1 MERPLLG
8 ASLLF
13 VVVLTLPVLV
23 LHLPGVVRLALQA
36 ANVLIWVFFAIEYLG
51 RLYLV
56 DDRRRFVRTH
66 ILDLV
71 IVVVPFFRPLRLVRL
86 VAVAGRLGRQ
96 SRGALVADVT
106 KMVTIAAVFT
116 AFLGGVLALDAE
128 RNAPETTIANFPD
141 ALWWALGT
149 MTAVP
154 YGDVYPVT
162 QTGRLVAAALMILGL
177 VFVGIITA
185 AIAAWFVQ
193 FISREDELE
202 ESLEDD
208 GRELKAMNEKLVAME
223 AMLAELVAN
232 QVPKQRRTTSSAAAP
247 GRPRRAP
254 TVS

>member
-1 MERPLLG
+1 MERPLLA

-13 VVVLTLPVLV
+13 GVVLTLPVLV
-23 LHLPGVVRLALQA
+23 LDLPGAVRFALRA
-36 ANVLIWVFFAIEYLG
+36 ANVAIWVFFAVEYAG

-66 ILDLV
+66 VLDLV
-71 IVVVPFFRPLRLVRL
+71 IVLVPFFRPLRLVRL

-128 RNAPETTIANFPD
+128 RNAPETTIANFAD

-162 QTGRLVAAALMILGL
+162 QTGRLVSASLMILGL

-202 ESLEDD
+202 ETLEGD

-232 QVPKQRRTTSSAAAP
+232 QVPRQ
-247 GRPRRAP
+247 RRAP
-254 TVS
+254 AAKATAPRTRRSGS